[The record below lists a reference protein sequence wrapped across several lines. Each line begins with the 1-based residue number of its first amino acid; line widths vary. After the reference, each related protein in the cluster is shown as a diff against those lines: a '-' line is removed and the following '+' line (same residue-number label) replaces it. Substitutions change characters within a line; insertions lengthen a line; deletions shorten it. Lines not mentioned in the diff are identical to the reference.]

1 RRAARV
7 RGRDQRGDG
16 GVHPRPRAP
25 LLRPGPDG
33 RGRRARLRG
42 ARLTR
47 PAPLPAAS
55 RAVSFATRKPS
66 GSPISNRRRPIMAQ
80 TDSYRFIAIERR
92 EGVATLTV
100 NRPDKLN
107 ALNAETVA
115 EIDRAFRSLAQDG
128 EVRGIV
134 VTGAGEKA
142 FVAGAD
148 IGEL

>member
-1 RRAARV
+1 
-7 RGRDQRGDG
+7 
-16 GVHPRPRAP
+16 
-25 LLRPGPDG
+25 
-33 RGRRARLRG
+33 
-42 ARLTR
+42 
-47 PAPLPAAS
+47 
-55 RAVSFATRKPS
+55 
-66 GSPISNRRRPIMAQ
+66 MAQ

-148 IGEL
+148 IGELAQMQPIGGIRVSRQGQETFRFIERLHKPVVAAVNGYALGGGLELALACHMRIAAENARFGQPHARIFIELAR